1 MPHPDR
7 DPAPLLRRPDP
18 DALLARIQTEEER
31 NSRAKLKIFFGF
43 APGVGKTFRMLLVAR
58 ELSAQG
64 LDVVIGTVETHGRSD
79 TAALVQGLAHLP
91 RLELQHGGATLGE
104 FDLDGALAR
113 HPKLL
118 LLDELAH
125 SNAPGARHT
134 KRWQDVLELL
144 HAGID
149 VFTTL
154 NVQHIESLNDVV
166 AQITHVQVRETVPD
180 SILERADEIELVDL
194 TADQLLQRLQEG
206 KVYLP
211 DQAARAAQHF
221 FQRGNL
227 LALRELALRQTADR
241 VEADVQAQRSDQ
253 GIESPWRTTERI
265 LVCVGP
271 SPASARLV
279 RTTRRLAAGLHAN
292 WFAAYVE
299 SPLRPTAAADRQRLD
314 AHLRLVEALGGS
326 VVRLSGS
333 QVSAALLDYASKNN
347 ISRIVIGKP
356 THSRLRDLIHGSLL
370 DEVVRG
376 SGDIDVH
383 VISAD
388 APGPQ
393 EPSQRPHPP
402 KLDALPYG
410 LALGAVAAATGLGL
424 VGQRVLLPSD
434 SIMLYLVG
442 IMAVALRAGRG
453 PSLFAAAASVA
464 AYNFF
469 FVPPLFTFSVHDGRH
484 LLTFATMFVVGA
496 VLSAMTVRIRQQERE
511 ARDREARTAS
521 LFSLS
526 RDLSSATEPAEVAA
540 ILCDHVARGF
550 GGAVRVVAGS
560 GADWHELAQA
570 GDWPLDSA
578 DRGLLGWVIDHG
590 RPAGLG
596 TETLP
601 GSRALALPILQT
613 HGGHAALGFLS
624 AQRQALDGEG
634 LATLQ
639 AYVRQGALALERA
652 WLASVVGAAELRAKT
667 EEMRSSLLSAVSH
680 DLRTPLAAITGAAT
694 TLRDNGA
701 DLQPRQRLD
710 LLEAICEEADRLE
723 RLVGN
728 LLDMTRLASG
738 QLQIHREWLPLEEL
752 TGVALARLEAALGAR
767 PIELEIPPDLPMVQV
782 DPLLFGQVFV
792 NLLENALKYTPAD
805 SPLEIRAQAIAGGV
819 TVDLV
824 DHGPGLQAE
833 LAARVFDKFVRGKH
847 TEVGGAGLGLA
858 ICKGILDVHGG
869 TIAHHPTPGGGA
881 TFRLTLPATES
892 PPSLLE
898 VSP

>member
-7 DPAPLLRRPDP
+7 DSALPARRPDP
-18 DALLARIQTEEER
+18 DALLARIQSDDER

-43 APGVGKTFRMLLVAR
+43 APGVGKTFRMLQVAR

-64 LDVVIGTVETHGRSD
+64 LDVVVGMVETHGRSD
-79 TAALVQGLAHLP
+79 TAALVEGLAQLP
-91 RLELQHGGATLGE
+91 RLELHLGAAVLGE
-104 FDLDGALAR
+104 FDLDAALVR

-125 SNAPGARHT
+125 SNAAGARHT

-253 GIESPWRTTERI
+253 GIESPWRTNERI

-279 RTTRRLAAGLHAN
+279 RTTRRLAAGLHAH

-299 SPLRPTAAADRQRLD
+299 SPLRPTSSADRQRLD
-314 AHLRLVEALGGS
+314 AHLRLVEALGGT
-326 VVRLSGS
+326 VVHLSGN

-356 THSRLRDLIHGSLL
+356 THSRLRDLLRGSLL

-388 APGPQ
+388 APGPL
-393 EPSQRPHPP
+393 EPSQRPRPQT
-402 KLDALPYG
+402 LAALPYG
-410 LALGAVAAATGLGL
+410 LALGAVAVATGLGL
-424 VGQRVLLPSD
+424 VGHSILLPSD

-496 VLSAMTVRIRQQERE
+496 VLSAMTVRIRQQERD

-526 RDLSSATEPAEVAA
+526 RDLSSATEAGEVAA

-560 GADWHELAQA
+560 GADWRELAQA
-570 GDWPLDSA
+570 GEWPLDSA
-578 DRGLLGWVIDHG
+578 EKALLCWVVDHG

-596 TETLP
+596 TDTLP
-601 GSRALALPILQT
+601 GLRALALPILQS

-639 AYVRQGALALERA
+639 AYVRQGALAMERA

-767 PIELEIPPDLPMVQV
+767 PIELEIPADLPMLQV
-782 DPLLFGQVFV
+782 DPLLFGQVFI
-792 NLLENALKYTPAD
+792 NLLENAIKYTPPD
-805 SPLEIRAQAIAGGV
+805 SPLEIRAQAAAGGV
-819 TVDLV
+819 SVDIV
-824 DHGPGLQAE
+824 DHGPGLQPA
-833 LAARVFDKFVRGKH
+833 LAAQVFDKFVRGQH
-847 TEVGGAGLGLA
+847 TAVGGAGLGLA

-869 TIAHHPTPGGGA
+869 TIAHLPTPGGGA
-881 TFRLTLPATES
+881 TFRLTLPATDS
-892 PPSLLE
+892 PPSLPE

>member
-1 MPHPDR
+1 MPPLSSDKAQ
-7 DPAPLLRRPDP
+7 PARRPDP
-18 DALLARIQTEEER
+18 DALLARIQTEDER

-43 APGVGKTFRMLLVAR
+43 APGVGKTFRMLQNAR
-58 ELSAQG
+58 ELAAQG
-64 LDVVIGTVETHGRSD
+64 VDLVVGTVETHGRSD
-79 TAALVQGLAHLP
+79 TAALMEGLAVLP
-91 RLELQHGGATLGE
+91 RLDLQHGGVTLGE

-125 SNAPGARHT
+125 SNVTGARHT

-154 NVQHIESLNDVV
+154 NVQHVESLNDVV
-166 AQITHVQVRETVPD
+166 AQITHVRVRETVPD

-194 TADQLLQRLQEG
+194 TADQLLQRLQDG
-206 KVYLP
+206 KVYLH

-241 VEADVQAQRSDQ
+241 VEADVQAQRTDQ
-253 GIESPWRTTERI
+253 GIESPWRTNERI

-299 SPLRPTAAADRQRLD
+299 SPLRPTSTADRQRLD
-314 AHLRLVEALGGS
+314 AHLRLVEALGGT
-326 VVRLSGS
+326 VVRLSGN

-347 ISRIVIGKP
+347 VSRIVIGKP
-356 THSRLRDLIHGSLL
+356 THSRLRDLWRGSLL

-388 APGPQ
+388 APGPV
-393 EPSQRPHPP
+393 ENSQKPRPPP
-402 KLDALPYG
+402 VDALPYG

-424 VGQRVLLPSD
+424 AGHSVLLPSD

-442 IMAVALRAGRG
+442 IMAVAMRAGRG

-484 LLTFATMFVVGA
+484 VLTFATMFVVGA
-496 VLSAMTVRIRQQERE
+496 VLSAMTVRIRQQERD

-526 RDLSSATEPAEVAA
+526 RDLSSATEAGEVAA
-540 ILCDHVARGF
+540 VLCDHVARGF

-560 GADWHELAQA
+560 GADWKELAQS
-570 GDWPLDSA
+570 GDWQMDSA
-578 DRGLLGWVIDHG
+578 DDGLLRWVAEHG

-596 TETLP
+596 TDTLP
-601 GSRALALPILQT
+601 GSRALGLPVLQT
-613 HGGHAALGFLS
+613 HGGRAALGFLS
-624 AQRQALDGEG
+624 PLKQPLDGEA

-652 WLASVVGAAELRAKT
+652 WLAGVVSATELRAKT

-694 TLRDNGA
+694 TLRENGPE
-701 DLQPRQRLD
+701 LQARQRSD
-710 LLEAICEEADRLE
+710 LVEAICEEADRLE
-723 RLVGN
+723 RLVAN

-738 QLQIHREWLPLEEL
+738 QLQIHREWVPLEEL
-752 TGVALARLEAALGAR
+752 TGAALARLEGALGER
-767 PIELEIPPDLPMVQV
+767 PVEVLIPPDLPMVHV
-782 DPLLFGQVFV
+782 DPLLFGQVFI
-792 NLLENALKYTPAD
+792 NLMENAIKYTPAE
-805 SPLEIRAQAIAGGV
+805 SPLLIRARAQPGSVA
-819 TVDLV
+819 VDVV
-824 DHGPGLQAE
+824 DHGPGLQPD
-833 LAARVFDKFVRGKH
+833 LAARVFDKFVRGEH
-847 TEVGGAGLGLA
+847 TAVRGAGLGLA
-858 ICKGILDVHGG
+858 ICKGILEVHGG
-869 TIAHHPTPGGGA
+869 SISHQPTPGGGA
-881 TFRLTLPATES
+881 TFLLNLPSTET
-892 PPSLLE
+892 PPSVME
-898 VSP
+898 VRP